1 MLFRSAAV
9 VFGGLVGLVLL
20 AFFVL
25 RVRRQSM
32 QLGKMQMELTQM
44 RSRSM
49 KLETDDEPTVDTNT
63 RSAPYEQEPEEPSST
78 VESVSVVLDE
88 LPTTL
93 QVTRVAKPSS
103 ARARVD
109 PGLDSPAVA

>member
-1 MLFRSAAV
+1 
-9 VFGGLVGLVLL
+9 
-20 AFFVL
+20 
-25 RVRRQSM
+25 
-32 QLGKMQMELTQM
+32 M

-88 LPTTL
+88 PPTTL